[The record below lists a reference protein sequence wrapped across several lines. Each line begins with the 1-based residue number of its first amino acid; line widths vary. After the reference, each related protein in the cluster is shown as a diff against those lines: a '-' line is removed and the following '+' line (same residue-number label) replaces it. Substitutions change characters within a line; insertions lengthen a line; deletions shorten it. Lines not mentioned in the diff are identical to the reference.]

1 MKLTYLNPKTTIAV
15 PWALPVWL
23 ELSIFWSTFSEK
35 IWIYNIDSEETK
47 GDFFVCL
54 REAIALYKLAVPF
67 HKLPGSYVFTGQL
80 NWEIKLKILQV
91 TQTMWWYCLRII
103 YSSLIYC
110 KNKEFY
116 YFVPSICAW

>member
-1 MKLTYLNPKTTIAV
+1 MKLTYLDLKTTIAV

-35 IWIYNIDSEETK
+35 IWIYNTDSEETK

-67 HKLPGSYVFTGQL
+67 HKLLGSYVYTGQF
-80 NWEIKLKILQV
+80 NWEIKPNSLQF
-91 TQTMWWYCLRII
+91 TQTM
-103 YSSLIYC
+103 SLG
-110 KNKEFY
+110 
-116 YFVPSICAW
+116 